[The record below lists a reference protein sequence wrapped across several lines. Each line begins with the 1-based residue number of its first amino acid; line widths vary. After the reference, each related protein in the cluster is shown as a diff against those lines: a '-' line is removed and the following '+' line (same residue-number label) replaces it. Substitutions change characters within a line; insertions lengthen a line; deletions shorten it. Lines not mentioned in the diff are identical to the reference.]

1 MRVLFP
7 ELSHYNI
14 QMFSFTLT
22 KNANHTK
29 TQENMVFSNEQ
40 DK

>member
-1 MRVLFP
+1 MRILFP

-14 QMFSFTLT
+14 QMFGFTLT

-29 TQENMVFSNEQ
+29 TQENMALSKEQ